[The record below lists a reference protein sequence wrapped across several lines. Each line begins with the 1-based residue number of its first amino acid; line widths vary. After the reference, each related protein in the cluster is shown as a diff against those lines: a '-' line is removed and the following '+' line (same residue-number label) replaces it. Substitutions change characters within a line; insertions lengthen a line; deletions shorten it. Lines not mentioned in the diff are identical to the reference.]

1 MLTSTGATA
10 TARPALLTRA
20 LLLRFVSTIGAS
32 ASFFLLLSVVPLY
45 AGASGAGVAT
55 GALMFA
61 TVAGELVTTPLVARF
76 GYRAMLGA
84 GLVLLGAPALVLT
97 VSTNLVW
104 IVAVCV
110 VRGIGFAFTVVAGGA
125 LTALI
130 IPAERRGEGL
140 ALAGVVSSVPSL
152 IGLPLGVWFVGQVGY
167 TPVAIVGGLVS
178 LAAVV
183 SVIGLPG
190 RVAQH
195 DDAEKP
201 AGLISGLRNPGLAR
215 PAIVFASTALG
226 AGIVVTF
233 LPLAV
238 PARLASLVAVALF
251 VQPAASTLARWAAG
265 RYGDRHD
272 PAKLILPSLLTCA
285 IGLAATALTGNAVAI
300 ILGVAV
306 FGIGF
311 GVAQNATISLMF
323 ARVPRSGYG
332 TVSALWNVGYDG
344 GMGVGAIGFGVLA
357 AWLGYPLAFV
367 ASAVLLLGAVL
378 PAVRSSSST
387 RA

>member
-1 MLTSTGATA
+1 
-10 TARPALLTRA
+10 
-20 LLLRFVSTIGAS
+20 
-32 ASFFLLLSVVPLY
+32 
-45 AGASGAGVAT
+45 
-55 GALMFA
+55 
-61 TVAGELVTTPLVARF
+61 
-76 GYRAMLGA
+76 MLGA

-97 VSTNLVW
+97 VSTNLAW
-104 IVAVCV
+104 IATVCV
-110 VRGIGFAFTVVAGGA
+110 IRGIGFAFTVVAGGA

-195 DDAEKP
+195 DDTEKP
-201 AGLISGLRNPGLAR
+201 AGLLSGLRDPGLAR

-238 PARLASLVAVALF
+238 PSGLASLVAVALF
-251 VQPAASTLARWAAG
+251 VQPAASTVARWAAG

-300 ILGVAV
+300 IAGVAV

-378 PAVRSSSST
+378 PAVRSRST

>member
-1 MLTSTGATA
+1 MLTTTAAA

-104 IVAVCV
+104 IATVCV
-110 VRGIGFAFTVVAGGA
+110 IRGIGFAFTVVAGGA

-195 DDAEKP
+195 DDTEKP
-201 AGLISGLRNPGLAR
+201 AGLLSGLRDPGLAR

-238 PARLASLVAVALF
+238 PSGLASLVAVALF
-251 VQPAASTLARWAAG
+251 VQPAASTVARWAAG

-300 ILGVAV
+300 IAGVAV

-378 PAVRSSSST
+378 PAVRSRST

>member
-1 MLTSTGATA
+1 MLTTTAA

-104 IVAVCV
+104 IATVCV
-110 VRGIGFAFTVVAGGA
+110 IRGIGFAFTVVAGGA

-195 DDAEKP
+195 DDTEKP
-201 AGLISGLRNPGLAR
+201 AGLLSGLRDPGLAR

-238 PARLASLVAVALF
+238 PSGLASLVAVALF
-251 VQPAASTLARWAAG
+251 VQPAASTVARWAAG

-300 ILGVAV
+300 IAGVAV

-378 PAVRSSSST
+378 PAVRSRST

>member
-1 MLTSTGATA
+1 MLTTASAATV
-10 TARPALLTRA
+10 RPALLTRA

-76 GYRAMLGA
+76 GYRAVLGA

-97 VSTNLVW
+97 VSTNLIW
-104 IVAVCV
+104 IAAVCV

-130 IPAERRGEGL
+130 IPPERRGEGL

-167 TPVAIVGGLVS
+167 TPVAIIGGLVS

-190 RVAQH
+190 RVEAH
-195 DDAEKP
+195 DNTEKP
-201 AGLISGLRNPGLAR
+201 AGLLGGLRNPGLAR

-238 PARLASLVAVALF
+238 PSGLASLVAVALF
-251 VQPAASTLARWAAG
+251 VQPAASTVARWAAG

-272 PAKLILPSLLTCA
+272 PARLILPSLLTCA

-300 ILGVAV
+300 IAGVAV

-311 GVAQNATISLMF
+311 GVAQNATISVMF

-357 AWLGYPLAFV
+357 AWLGYPVAFV
-367 ASAVLLLGAVL
+367 ASALLLLAAVL
-378 PAVRSSSST
+378 PAVRS
-387 RA
+387 R